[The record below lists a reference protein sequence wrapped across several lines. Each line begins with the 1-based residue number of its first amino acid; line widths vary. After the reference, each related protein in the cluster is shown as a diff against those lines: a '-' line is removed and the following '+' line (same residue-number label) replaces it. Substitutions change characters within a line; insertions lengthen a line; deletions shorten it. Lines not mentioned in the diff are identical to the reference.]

1 MFIFKWLFK
10 LLERLWNL
18 IKKVLPVIM
27 LGLALYLVAIGP
39 LAIPFL
45 GLTLSG
51 TTAALALAGASFLI
65 APGETADVVSRA
77 AEGIGDVASTVAVEA
92 GDAIGSLVSSTLSS
106 SSIISLVAGGLL
118 LWWLVTKKDKKKEKE
133 VADGKGGYAL
143 ADDR

>member
-39 LAIPFL
+39 LAIPLL

-77 AEGIGDVASTVAVEA
+77 AEGIGSVASTVATEA
-92 GDAIGSLVSSTLSS
+92 GDAIGSFVSSALST
-106 SSIISLVAGGLL
+106 SSIIPLVAGGLL
-118 LWWLVTKKDKKKEKE
+118 LWWFVAKKDKKEDE
-133 VADGKGGYAL
+133 AVMDEEGGYAL
-143 ADDR
+143 VNT

>member
-18 IKKVLPVIM
+18 IKKVLPVVM

-39 LAIPFL
+39 LAIPLL

-77 AEGIGDVASTVAVEA
+77 AEGIGSAASAVAVEA
-92 GDAIGSLVSSTLSS
+92 GDAIGSFVSSALNA
-106 SSIISLVAGGLL
+106 SSIIPLVAGGFL
-118 LWWLVTKKDKKKEKE
+118 LWWFVAKRDKDKDEAA
-133 VADGKGGYAL
+133 ADGKGGYAL
-143 ADDR
+143 AND

>member
-1 MFIFKWLFK
+1 MFIFDWLFK

-18 IKKVLPVIM
+18 VKKVLPVVM

-39 LAIPFL
+39 LTIPFL

-77 AEGIGDVASTVAVEA
+77 AEGIGSVASTVAAEA
-92 GDAIGSLVSSTLSS
+92 GDAIGSLVSSTLNA
-106 SSIISLVAGGLL
+106 SSIIPLIVGGFL
-118 LWWLVTKKDKKKEKE
+118 LWWLVAKRDEKNE
-133 VADGKGGYAL
+133 ETATNGKGGFVL
-143 ADDR
+143 DND

>member
-39 LAIPFL
+39 LTVPLL

-65 APGETADVVSRA
+65 APGETADLVSRA
-77 AEGIGDVASTVAVEA
+77 AEGIGSAASAVAVEA
-92 GDAIGSLVSSTLSS
+92 GEAIGSFVSSSLSA
-106 SSIISLVAGGLL
+106 SSIVPMIAGGLF
-118 LWWLVTKKDKKKEKE
+118 LWWIVTKRDKKEEEKSVE
-133 VADGKGGYAL
+133 EKGGYSL
-143 ADDR
+143 AYD